1 MRDAMTSLDLTAV
14 RREIE
19 VLEGA
24 RIDKVY
30 QRDKEFTLHVYK
42 PGDKKYRLFL
52 KPGKAFLTRYKR
64 DNPKKPP
71 GFCMQL
77 RKHLASQR
85 IERIEQHGFDRVLM
99 IHTDEYMLVAELF
112 GQGNIVL
119 VEKGTNEILGCLDS
133 QEWSDR
139 SIYRGEEYKPP
150 AQDVD
155 PYDMT
160 YSDFEDLLDSRQIVK
175 LLAAG
180 IGLGGTYAEEIMA
193 RIDVSKDHRAD
204 KLSDEDRKQ
213 VWEKL
218 QDVLDAA
225 QGRELDP
232 RIYYDD
238 NGDPADVAP
247 FPLQQFADHETAEFD
262 TFSETLDTYFTERQK
277 AEYRQQKRQEYRRRK
292 NELEH
297 RKEQQEQMLEGVRD
311 SIEEHK
317 ITADLIYEHYGT
329 IESLIETLKQARKQF
344 SVDEIRERLESE
356 KAEGIPEAAI
366 VEQLKLGND
375 QVVVDLGEQ
384 NATIDL
390 DLSVEKNA
398 GKYYDKSKE
407 AKRKVDGA
415 EDALEETKQE
425 LEELKENK
433 KEIDID
439 DAFKDKETQQQSK
452 KWYEKFRWFFS
463 SDGFLIVS
471 GRDATTNDILVK
483 KQMQPQDRYVH
494 ADFDGAPSVVIK
506 NPDDE
511 DIPEST
517 LQEAAQQAITYSKAW
532 EMNVAADDAYHVAPE
547 QVTKDPESG
556 EYLGKGAFVIRGDRE
571 YIRTVSA
578 SAAIGAYDRD
588 GTMLPM
594 GGPASAIEEQCD
606 VYVTLKQGRTKK
618 SDIAK
623 QVQSFLH
630 EQTGADYDL
639 DKIMRSL
646 PPGSAAIDQRHT

>member
-1 MRDAMTSLDLTAV
+1 MRNQITSLDLTAV
-14 RREIE
+14 NRELQI
-19 VLEGA
+19 LEEA
-24 RIDKVY
+24 RIDKIY
-30 QRDKEFTLHVYK
+30 QRDKEFTLHIYK

-64 DNPKKPP
+64 DNPQQPP

-77 RKHLASQR
+77 RKHLSSQR
-85 IERIEQHGFDRVLM
+85 IERVEQHGFDRVLM

-119 VEKGTNEILGCLDS
+119 VKKGTNTILGCLDS

-139 SIYRGEEYKPP
+139 SIYHGEEYKPP
-150 AQDVD
+150 AQDID
-155 PYDMT
+155 PYAMAYDAF
-160 YSDFEDLLDSRQIVK
+160 DDLLDSRQIVK

-180 IGLGGTYAEEIMA
+180 IGLGSTYAEEVMA
-193 RIDVSKDHRAD
+193 RVSVEKDHRSD
-204 KLSDEDRKQ
+204 KLDESDKQ
-213 VWEKL
+213 AVWDAL
-218 QDVLDAA
+218 QDMLAQAA
-225 QGRELDP
+225 DEELDP
-232 RIYYDD
+232 RIYYDE

-247 FPLQQFADHETAEFD
+247 FELTGLDDLETKTFD
-262 TFSETLDTYFTERQK
+262 TFSKTLDTYFTQRQK
-277 AEYRQQKRQEYRRRK
+277 AAYRKQKRKEYRRRK

-297 RKEQQEQMLEGVRD
+297 RKEQQEQMLGGMRD
-311 SIEEHK
+311 SIDEHK
-317 ITADLIYEHYGT
+317 KTADLIYEQYGT
-329 IESLIETLKQARKQF
+329 IESLIKTLKQARKQY

-356 KAEGIPEAAI
+356 AAEGIPEAGI
-366 VEQLKLGND
+366 VEQLQLGNE
-375 QVVVDLGEQ
+375 QVVVDLGDQ

-390 DLSVEKNA
+390 DRSVEKNA

-407 AKRKVDGA
+407 AKRKVDGS

-425 LEELKENK
+425 LKQLKANK

-439 DAFKDKETQQQSK
+439 DAFKDKEQQRQSK
-452 KWYEKFRWFFS
+452 QWYEKFRWFFS
-463 SDGFLIVS
+463 ADGFLIVS

-483 KQMQPQDRYVH
+483 KQMQPQDRYAH

-511 DIPEST
+511 EIPEQT
-517 LQEAAQQAITYSKAW
+517 VKEAAQQAVTYSKAW
-532 EMNVAADDAYHVAPE
+532 KMNVAADDAYHVAPD

-556 EYLGKGAFVIRGDRE
+556 EYLGKGAFVIRGDRDYLRNVE
-571 YIRTVSA
+571 A
-578 SAAIGAYDRD
+578 SAAVGAYERD

-594 GGPASAIEEQCD
+594 GGPEEAVAANCD

-623 QVQSFLH
+623 QAQSFLH

-646 PPGSAAIDQRHT
+646 PPGSAAIHQRHT

>member
-1 MRDAMTSLDLTAV
+1 MRDQMTSLDLTAV
-14 RREIE
+14 TRELQ
-19 VLEGA
+19 VLEDA
-24 RIDKVY
+24 RIDKIY
-30 QRDKEFTLHVYK
+30 QRDKDFTIHIYK

-64 DNPKKPP
+64 DNPQQPP

-85 IERIEQHGFDRVLM
+85 IERVEQHGFDRVLM
-99 IHTDEYMLVAELF
+99 LHTDEYMLVAELF

-119 VEKGTNEILGCLDS
+119 VEKGTDTIVGCLDS

-139 SIYRGEEYKPP
+139 SIYRGEQYKPP
-150 AQDVD
+150 AQDID
-155 PYDMT
+155 PYEMA
-160 YSDFEDLLDSRQIVK
+160 YGDFEAMLDSRQIVK

-180 IGLGGTYAEEIMA
+180 IGLGSTYAEEIMA
-193 RIDVSKDHRAD
+193 RTQIEKDHRSD
-204 KLSDEDRKQ
+204 KLADEKKKT
-213 VWEKL
+213 VWETL
-218 QDVLDAA
+218 QTVLAQAA
-225 QGRELDP
+225 EEPMDP

-238 NGDPADVAP
+238 NGDPADVSP
-247 FPLQQFADHETAEFD
+247 FPLQRLDDHETTTFD
-262 TFSETLDTYFTERQK
+262 TFSETLDTYFTQRQK
-277 AEYRQQKRQEYRRRK
+277 AAYRKQKRKEYRRRK

-297 RKEQQEQMLEGVRD
+297 RKQQQEQMLEGMRD
-311 SIEEHK
+311 SIDEHK

-329 IESLIETLKQARKQF
+329 IESLIETLKQARKQY
-344 SVDEIRERLESE
+344 SIDEIRERLESE
-356 KAEGIPEAAI
+356 AAEGIPEAGI
-366 VEQLKLGND
+366 VEQLKLAND
-375 QVVVDLGEQ
+375 QVIVDLGEQ

-390 DLSVEKNA
+390 DRSVEKNA
-398 GKYYDKSKE
+398 KKYYEKSKE
-407 AKRKVDGA
+407 AKRKVEGA
-415 EDALEETKQE
+415 EDALEETKRE

-433 KEIDID
+433 EEIDIS
-439 DAFKDKETQQQSK
+439 DAFKDKEQQRQSK

-463 SDGFLIVS
+463 SDGFLVVS

-511 DIPEST
+511 PLPDQT
-517 LQEAAQQAITYSKAW
+517 LQEAAQQAVTYSKAW

-571 YIRTVSA
+571 YLRNVEA

-588 GTMLPM
+588 GTLLPM
-594 GGPASAIEEQCD
+594 GGPEPAIKANCD
-606 VYVTLKQGRTKK
+606 VYMTLKQGRTKK

-630 EQTGADYDL
+630 EQTGADFDL
-639 DKIMRSL
+639 DKIMR
-646 PPGSAAIDQRHT
+646 